1 MTEAIAREL
10 QSIVRSHAQLDTA
23 AHGPELRPVLPRGPH
38 TAAICFVGR
47 DPGEKEAKCGL
58 PFIGESGQRL
68 RNGLLEFYAPS
79 VLPTEQS
86 RLDIGESFFWM
97 STVPFKPKGNKPW
110 SQAVRVA
117 CQPLLLQFMQ
127 DQWGGRDVVTFGTE
141 AFFWF
146 GIGQPGETL
155 QKLHAFWEQGDI
167 KYERSI
173 EVPLPGLA
181 RTVCLHPMP
190 HPSPANAKWR
200 ARFPALFKQRLAA
213 LSSQL

>member
-10 QSIVRSHAQLDTA
+10 KSIVRNHAQLDA
-23 AHGPELRPVLPRGPH
+23 EAHGLDLRPVLPRGPR
-38 TAAICFVGR
+38 AASICFVGR

-68 RNGLLEFYAPS
+68 RNGLLEFYTPS
-79 VLPTEQS
+79 VQPSEQS
-86 RLDIGESFFWM
+86 RLEIGERFFWM

-117 CQPLLLQFMQ
+117 CQPLLLQFMH
-127 DQWGGRDVVTFGTE
+127 DQWGGRDVVTFGNE

-146 GIGQPGETL
+146 GIGQPSETL
-155 QKLHAFWEQGDI
+155 QKLHAFWDQGDT

-181 RTVCLHPMP
+181 RTVRLHPMP

-200 ARFPALFKQRLAA
+200 ARFPQLFKQRL
-213 LSSQL
+213 LMLR